1 MGLLYL
7 WPRGTTVSEEI
18 LYNVIVGEG
27 HLCPGSLL
35 HALVSSRKRCHLSF
49 RKYFTQNSSIGW
61 RDYFFKKSSRNNQND
76 FLKNTWIQH
85 MWRKIPTDRKT
96 QQSALWIRARVNL
109 CVGKLLAYI
118 HTCKH
123 PGFLSIILLASPG
136 NIGWNRILQ
145 NTLRISK
152 RPTLDAQLCRRSALL
167 RVADFQTRGTACPAK
182 HPRSGFIPDYCCI
195 IRAGK
200 QTSFMIYTN
209 SIMNT

>member
-1 MGLLYL
+1 MWEGSEEFPELLFQMGLLYL

-49 RKYFTQNSSIGW
+49 RKHFTQNSNIVW

-76 FLKNTWIQH
+76 FLKNTWIEH

-109 CVGKLLAYI
+109 CREITGI
-118 HTCKH
+118 HT
-123 PGFLSIILLASPG
+123 
-136 NIGWNRILQ
+136 
-145 NTLRISK
+145 
-152 RPTLDAQLCRRSALL
+152 
-167 RVADFQTRGTACPAK
+167 
-182 HPRSGFIPDYCCI
+182 YM
-195 IRAGK
+195 
-200 QTSFMIYTN
+200 QTSWVFKYNPISFAWKYWLKQN
-209 SIMNT
+209 PSKHLKD